1 MHTRLTNFLRINK
14 LFFSHQFGLRNGY
27 STNHALT
34 SLTGMIRKALDED
47 KFACGVFID
56 LQKAFG
62 TVDRDILLL
71 KLSHYGIRGASY
83 QWFKSYLTG
92 RQQYTAIAQLKSDL
106 CSINYGVPQGSAL
119 GPILFLLSI
128 NDLNQAILH
137 SKVYH
142 FADDTNFL
150 YASHSLKK

>member
-47 KFACGVFID
+47 KFACEVFID

-92 RQQYTAIAQLKSDL
+92 R
-106 CSINYGVPQGSAL
+106 
-119 GPILFLLSI
+119 
-128 NDLNQAILH
+128 
-137 SKVYH
+137 
-142 FADDTNFL
+142 
-150 YASHSLKK
+150 